1 MSNKKLSSL
10 LMSILGV
17 LAICFSVLGKAGAV
31 WICAAGIILIGIN
44 SGIGFFSSEFWY
56 CKEKPCKYHF
66 WRPAIKETWNLDRT
80 CREDHPAKVCED
92 CGRIEIL
99 TDAEFYSQF
108 GKMPSAW
115 RQRTSNRF

>member
-1 MSNKKLSSL
+1 
-10 LMSILGV
+10 MSILGV

-115 RQRTSNRF
+115 QQRTSNRF